1 MKLEKHIERLCSKYC
16 SKDALLALLDYTME
30 GEENHYSLLEDIIK
44 RYYRNDKD
52 FKNSSPLLVDS
63 RDTEIFNALKGNMS
77 VYASVRNNF
86 SEVKDYPHLFDRHLK
101 YHSGW
106 VLENGRIAHEQIG
119 VQATFFVG
127 LPIYNYDYQR
137 LGVLSYVCDD
147 DGYYLWK
154 ILGYK
159 GKQQRVK
166 TYWQALKEGGIHE

>member
-1 MKLEKHIERLCSKYC
+1 MKLEKHIERLCSKYY

-30 GEENHYSLLEDIIK
+30 GEENHYSLLHDIIK
-44 RYYRNDKD
+44 RYYENDKD
-52 FKNSSPLLVDS
+52 FKNTSLIFMDS
-63 RDTEIFNALKGNMS
+63 ESREIFKALKGVMS
-77 VYASVRNNF
+77 VYASVGNNF
-86 SEVKDYPHLFDRHLK
+86 SAVKDYPHLFDRDLK
-101 YHSGW
+101 YYSGW
-106 VLENGRIAHEQIG
+106 VLESGRIAHEQTG
-119 VQATFFVG
+119 AQATFFVG

-166 TYWQALKEGGIHE
+166 TYWQALKEGVIHE